1 MHGLILYGTSGCH
14 LCEQAEEMLRE
25 MKVVAEYVDI
35 STDDNLLDNYGTRIP
50 VLSRSDNNSKLDWP
64 FDAEKVTRFLCQ

>member
-1 MHGLILYGTSGCH
+1 
-14 LCEQAEEMLRE
+14 
-25 MKVVAEYVDI
+25 
-35 STDDNLLDNYGTRIP
+35 

>member
-1 MHGLILYGTSGCH
+1 MN
-14 LCEQAEEMLRE
+14 
-25 MKVVAEYVDI
+25 VVAEYVDI

-64 FDAEKVTRFLCQ
+64 FDAEKVTRLLRQ

>member
-1 MHGLILYGTSGCH
+1 MPALILYGTSGCH
-14 LCEQAEEMLRE
+14 LCKQDEETLRE
-25 MKVVAEYVDI
+25 MKVVAECVDI

-50 VLSRSDNNSKLDWP
+50 VLSRSDNNTKLDWP

>member
-1 MHGLILYGTSGCH
+1 MSAIILYGTSGCH
-14 LCEQAEEMLRE
+14 LCEQAEQTLRE

-50 VLSRSDNNSKLDWP
+50 VLSRSDNNTKLDWP